1 MLTPRPEQRKGIQYT
16 VEANVKL
23 TLSEKGPTGGFC
35 VIDQKL
41 CSSDPSANALHICT
55 VVHEVAEEK
64 AHGANTGAF
73 LRWGRS

>member
-1 MLTPRPEQRKGIQYT
+1 MQYT
-16 VEANVKL
+16 VEADAKL
-23 TLSEKGPTGGFC
+23 TLSEKGPAGGFC
-35 VIDQKL
+35 GISQKL
-41 CSSDPSANALHICT
+41 SPSAPSANALHICT